1 MTDLERRLTALG
13 EELAWPATPD
23 LVPEVLARVAAGR
36 APVGGAEGAAPRAGQ
51 RPRLRDRLRLPA
63 RPLPALA
70 AILAALVVAGA
81 ALLAASPGVRAD
93 LRKLLGLGAV
103 RVEVVRELP
112 PLRAGSHVDLGTR
125 VTAAEARLNTG
136 RTPPAIGALGAP
148 DALYLGAEPR
158 ATLTAAYRPRP
169 GLPEA
174 FDGIAALLSTF
185 RGDPFAFVQKLVA
198 SDTPVREVRV
208 AGAPGLWIPGPHG
221 VIVGDGGHAP
231 TELRPRLATSTLL
244 WLRGGVTYRLEA
256 DLPLARALRLAA
268 SVR

>member
-1 MTDLERRLTALG
+1 VNDLERRLTALG
-13 EELAWPATPD
+13 DELAWPATPD
-23 LVPEVLARVAAGR
+23 LVPGVRARVAAEPPRLEGR
-36 APVGGAEGAAPRAGQ
+36 GAPGAPTQ
-51 RPRLRDRLRLPA
+51 RRRLRDRLRLPA

-70 AILAALVVAGA
+70 AILAALVVAAA
-81 ALLAASPGVRAD
+81 ALLAASPGVRAE

-112 PLRAGSHVDLGTR
+112 PLRAGSHVDLGTQ

-136 RTPPAIGALGAP
+136 RTPPAIGALGTP
-148 DALYLGAEPR
+148 DALYLALEPP

-198 SDTPVREVRV
+198 GDTPVREVRV

-221 VIVGDGGHAP
+221 VVVADDRDAP

-244 WLRGGVTYRLEA
+244 WLRGGTTYRLEA
-256 DLPLARALRLAA
+256 DVPLARALRLAA